1 MYKNHIIDITM
12 TKKKKL
18 SRRKFVQAGGSA
30 VAGGGLLLLS
40 GALLT
45 QRTKRKKEISS
56 RNSKDA
62 SSDKP
67 YTTNFVSPY
76 QLTSVF
82 EVPDGIFALELV
94 GDLLAVATEKAINVF
109 DHKGSLQKNIQVDS
123 DIRDLATDGTNLYV
137 LHPASIDVFDLE
149 GENIRSW
156 DACSDLSDYC
166 SMVVVN
172 DVLFVTDAENK
183 NICKYTTEGGLVKF
197 INSPNGFII
206 PSYSFDIVYSNGKLF
221 CSNSGRHMIESFDL
235 DGNYLGSFGKAGAD
249 NGMFCGCC
257 NPAHLAVSDAGEI
270 ITSEKGIPRIS
281 CYSPNGE
288 FRNMLIDTQGLGGGT
303 VGRDIRMSGERL
315 YLSDNQSVYVY
326 QSAPGLA
333 SNTLCSKCGINNC
346 PIKRNINV

>member
-1 MYKNHIIDITM
+1 MYKNHIKDITM

-18 SRRKFVQAGGSA
+18 SRRKFVQASGSA

-45 QRTKRKKEISS
+45 QRTKRKKEISL
-56 RNSKDA
+56 RNSNDA
-62 SSDKP
+62 FSDKP
-67 YTTNFVSPY
+67 STTNFVSPY

-94 GDLLAVATEKAINVF
+94 DDLLAGATQKAINVF
-109 DHKGSLQKNIQVDS
+109 DYKGSLQKKIQVDG

-137 LHPASIDVFDLE
+137 LYPTYIEVFDIE
-149 GENIRSW
+149 GKKIRSW

-166 SMVVVN
+166 SMAVVGDAV
-172 DVLFVTDAENK
+172 FVTDAENK

-206 PSYSFDIVYSNGKLF
+206 PSYSFDIVYSDGKLF
-221 CSNSGRHMIESFDL
+221 CSNSGRHSIESYDL
-235 DGNYLGSFGKAGAD
+235 DGKYLGSFGKPGSD

-257 NPAHLAVSDAGEI
+257 NPAHIAVSEAGEL
-270 ITSEKGIPRIS
+270 ITSEKGSPRIS
-281 CYSPNGE
+281 CYSSDGE
-288 FRNMLIDTQGLGGGT
+288 FRNLLIDKQGLGGGT

-315 YLSDNQSVYVY
+315 YVSDNNSVSVYRNV
-326 QSAPGLA
+326 STLA
-333 SNTLCSKCGINNC
+333 SNSACAKCGIYSC
-346 PIKRNINV
+346 PIIRNINV